1 MWKIVGSSFV
11 AAVIVAI
18 GIAALFYDPAAGGD
32 HPFWDAVKDIGPAIA
47 GSWVLAAGILT
58 VTATWMTTR
67 ANVQQAVAG
76 DSQRKEAI
84 RQICIGEIKSFWDRA
99 NQLELHK
106 NLKDHLIWLREIQT
120 DPTKRPNLFRRSLGD
135 DWFPLSR
142 INTLA
147 IGELQPEIGSR
158 YLSLSAR
165 VRNIVSR
172 FNWLNSASY
181 AEHKIGFWTHYH
193 ADTLEVLSDLY
204 TPSQD
209 MLRRLGDTQTDPATF
224 RF

>member
-1 MWKIVGSSFV
+1 
-11 AAVIVAI
+11 
-18 GIAALFYDPAAGGD
+18 
-32 HPFWDAVKDIGPAIA
+32 
-47 GSWVLAAGILT
+47 
-58 VTATWMTTR
+58 MTTR

-84 RQICIGEIKSFWDRA
+84 HQICIGEIKSFWDRA

-106 NLKDHLIWLREIQT
+106 RLQKHLRWLREIKAE
-120 DPTKRPNLFRRSLGD
+120 PTGKRPNLFRRSLGD
-135 DWFPLSR
+135 DWFLLSR
-142 INTLA
+142 VDTLA
-147 IGELQPEIGSR
+147 IGELQLEIGSR

-165 VRNIVSR
+165 VRNVVSR

-181 AEHKIGFWTHYH
+181 AEHEIGFWIHYH
-193 ADTLEVLSDLY
+193 ADTLEVLSDLH
-204 TPSQD
+204 TSSQD